1 MFDMLKHLTH
11 NDLDEVVGLYRLGD
25 WVVEKDATY
34 TQPLQVKEVEFDHRD
49 GKFYYGLHNGYY
61 LSEDKISPYITKS
74 VSEEVN
80 DLVEQTTKYQ
90 DDLGKALTVKIE
102 LLSYI
107 LELRERDLTDGEKA
121 IVDGFSTIITKE
133 R

>member
-1 MFDMLKHLTH
+1 MLKHLTH
-11 NDLDEVVGLYRLGD
+11 NDLDEVTGLYRLGD
-25 WVVEKDATY
+25 WVVEKDTTY
-34 TQPLQVKEVEFDHRD
+34 TQPLQVKEVEYSHSDN
-49 GKFYYGLHNGYY
+49 KFYYGLHNGCY
-61 LSEDKISPYITKS
+61 LSEDKLSPYATKS

-121 IVDGFSTIITKE
+121 IVDGFTTIITKE

>member
-1 MFDMLKHLTH
+1 MFDMLKHITH

-25 WVVEKDATY
+25 WVIEKDAVY
-34 TQPLQVKEVEFDHRD
+34 TQPLQVKEVEFNHSDN
-49 GKFYYGLHNGYY
+49 KFYYGLHNGYY
-61 LSEDKISPYITKS
+61 LSEDKLTPYVTKS

-80 DLVEQTTKYQ
+80 DLVAQTTKYQ
-90 DDLGKALTVKIE
+90 DDLGKALSTKIE

-121 IVDGFSTIITKE
+121 IVDEFSIIITKE